1 MDWECWKYCKKK
13 QFWATSKSQSLC
25 FPNLQALLHLYGA
38 KTTSISSGLSVVTW
52 PAANIWRLMSE
63 MVTWPSEKVTWPAAN
78 IWCLTSEMVNLPAAN
93 IWYLMSWHLTLPS
106 SASWKYLTSALCR
119 LYCSKYS
126 LLDHTISFIR
136 GVLWGLVLECAS
148 ESEGKLGITVPIS
161 KSKKLETH
169 LLLTL
174 LQ

>member
-38 KTTSISSGLSVVTW
+38 KTTCICSGLSV
-52 PAANIWRLMSE
+52 
-63 MVTWPSEKVTWPAAN
+63 VTWPAAN
-78 IWCLTSEMVNLPAAN
+78 IWCLTSEMVNWSAGN
-93 IWYLMSWHLTLPS
+93 IWYLMSWHRTWPS
-106 SASWKYLTSALCR
+106 SPASWKHLTSPLSR